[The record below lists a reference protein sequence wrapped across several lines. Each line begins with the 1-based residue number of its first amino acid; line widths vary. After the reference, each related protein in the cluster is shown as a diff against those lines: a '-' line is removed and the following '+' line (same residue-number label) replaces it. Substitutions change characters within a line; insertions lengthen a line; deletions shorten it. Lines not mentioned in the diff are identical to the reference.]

1 MCYNSP
7 WCVAARRKSNFRT
20 YAVFFL
26 YFYFGGQKMQQKQR
40 CLATEKI
47 GRLMGRYAVPCVIQL
62 LAGRLY
68 NIVDQMSA
76 ESGKEKS
83 AVIL

>member
-1 MCYNSP
+1 
-7 WCVAARRKSNFRT
+7 
-20 YAVFFL
+20 
-26 YFYFGGQKMQQKQR
+26 MQQKQR